1 MATRN
6 STCSIDSCD
15 REVDAKGMCSKH
27 YQNLRRYGY
36 AIPRRDWSV
45 EATLDDVG
53 WDHVDSGCWEWRG
66 RRNWNGYGVVSLAR
80 RDLSDARVHR
90 LMFERY
96 YGPIPDGMVIRH
108 KCDNPP
114 CSNPDHL
121 ELGTQ
126 NDNVQDMKD
135 RGRHWRHGATECQNG
150 HDLTIPGSYRVA
162 RRKNRSDEKVC
173 LTCQRERHLRHQEKK
188 NLERAKLRDYS
199 EAA

>member
-27 YQNLRRYGY
+27 YQNLKNYGY
-36 AIPRRDWSV
+36 ATARRDWPI
-45 EATLDDVG
+45 EDTLDDVG
-53 WDHVDSGCWEWRG
+53 WSITVGDCWEWRG
-66 RRNWNGYGVVSLAR
+66 SRNDYGYGVMTLAR
-80 RDLSDARVHR
+80 KGLFNARVHR

-96 YGPIPDGMVIRH
+96 FGSIPDGMVIRH

-173 LTCQRERHLRHQEKK
+173 LTCQRERHLRFEEKQK
-188 NLERAKLRDYS
+188 FERAKIRNS
-199 EAA
+199 NEAA